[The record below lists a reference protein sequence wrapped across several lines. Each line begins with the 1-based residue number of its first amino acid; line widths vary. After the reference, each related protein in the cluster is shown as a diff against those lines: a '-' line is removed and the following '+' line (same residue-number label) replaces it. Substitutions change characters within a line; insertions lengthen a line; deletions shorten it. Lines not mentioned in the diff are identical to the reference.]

1 MFLKDSESEYNFP
14 QTLLWRIP
22 PLVTAHSFIILQ
34 VHFQAMLLLG
44 EGRKCKKQ
52 LLARKIMKFLS
63 WKVGQAMTNTS

>member
-1 MFLKDSESEYNFP
+1 
-14 QTLLWRIP
+14 
-22 PLVTAHSFIILQ
+22 
-34 VHFQAMLLLG
+34 MLLLG